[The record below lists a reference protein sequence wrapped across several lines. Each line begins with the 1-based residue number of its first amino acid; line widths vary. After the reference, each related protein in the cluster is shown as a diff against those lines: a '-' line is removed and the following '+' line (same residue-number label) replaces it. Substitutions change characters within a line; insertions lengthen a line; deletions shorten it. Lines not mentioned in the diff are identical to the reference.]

1 MLICSCPLIEYRE
14 SGQRSVSG
22 EHLLR
27 KFRGPEVRV
36 KFRDLLEAAKKVGAR
51 VVTRQ
56 VGQR

>member
-1 MLICSCPLIEYRE
+1 MLIGSWALIEYPK
-14 SGQRSVSG
+14 SGQRGVSG

-27 KFRGPEVRV
+27 KFGGPEVRV
-36 KFRDLLEAAKKVGAR
+36 KFRDLLEAAKKPGAR